1 MKISKI
7 AKLVKDAGCVQLI
20 QIDVYT
26 MFIGVGEAIYATE
39 DLPLI
44 SGAEQA
50 RAVLDLT
57 KKQMENIQVV
67 EAAGTINCI
76 TPLGLNMKADD
87 KEIIE
92 WEVKRIPAAA
102 ICGDEIVDLLE
113 LEDGE
118 VLLFDSAYLSPLRE
132 EQKSPYF
139 KFKVRETVNRQK
151 YIVAYDG
158 LFIKAVILPMKVDV
172 KYFEQLDNFVNAMN
186 KVRPVDVMNKIR
198 PVGAEESGT

>member
-20 QIDVYT
+20 QVDVYT
-26 MFIGVGEAIYATE
+26 MYIGVGGAIYATE
-39 DLPLI
+39 DLPRI

-50 RAVLDLT
+50 RAVLDFT
-57 KKQMENIQVV
+57 KKQMESIEVT
-67 EAAGTINCI
+67 EYSGTLSYIDI
-76 TPLGLNMKADD
+76 GLNMKSDD
-87 KEIIE
+87 KEAIE

-102 ICGDEIVDLLE
+102 VVDNEIVDILE

-118 VLLFDSAYLSPLRE
+118 ILLFDSTYLSPLKE

-139 KFKVRETVNRQK
+139 KFKVRETPTKQK
-151 YIVAYDG
+151 YIVVYDG
-158 LFIKAVILPMKVDV
+158 LFIKAVIMPMKVDV

>member
-20 QIDVYT
+20 QVDVYT
-26 MFIGVGEAIYATE
+26 MYIGVGGAIYATE

-50 RAVLDLT
+50 RAVLDFT
-57 KKQMENIQVV
+57 KKQMESIEVT
-67 EAAGTINCI
+67 EYSGTLSYIDI
-76 TPLGLNMKADD
+76 GLNMKSDD
-87 KEIIE
+87 KEAIE

-102 ICGDEIVDLLE
+102 VVDNEIVDILE

-118 VLLFDSAYLSPLRE
+118 ILLFDSTYLSPLKE

-139 KFKVRETVNRQK
+139 KFKVRETPTKQK
-151 YIVAYDG
+151 YIVVYDG
-158 LFIKAVILPMKVDV
+158 LFIKAVIMPMKVDV

>member
-7 AKLVKDAGCVQLI
+7 AKLVKDNGCVQLI
-20 QIDVYT
+20 QVDVLKMY
-26 MFIGVGEAIYATE
+26 IGTGEAIYATE

-67 EAAGTINCI
+67 EDAGTINCI

-92 WEVKRIPAAA
+92 WEVKRIPACA
-102 ICGDEIVDLLE
+102 ICEGEIVDLLE

-118 VLLFDSAYLSPLRE
+118 VLLFNGSYLAPLRE

-139 KFKVRETVNRQK
+139 KFKVRETPTKQK
-151 YIVAYDG
+151 YIVVYDG
-158 LFIKAVILPMKVDV
+158 LFIKAVIMPMEVDP
-172 KYFEQLDNFVNAMN
+172 KYFEQLDSFVAAME
-186 KVRPVDVMNKIR
+186 KVRPV
-198 PVGAEESGT
+198 GA

>member
-7 AKLVKDAGCVQLI
+7 AKLVKDNGCVQLI
-20 QIDVYT
+20 QVDVLKMY
-26 MFIGVGEAIYATE
+26 IGTGGAIYATE

-67 EAAGTINCI
+67 EDAGTINCI
-76 TPLGLNMKADD
+76 APLGLNMKADD

-102 ICGDEIVDLLE
+102 VVDGEIVDVLE

-118 VLLFDSAYLSPLRE
+118 VLLFNSAYLSPLKE
-132 EQKSPYF
+132 EQQSPYF
-139 KFKVRETVNRQK
+139 KLKAREAMTRQK

-158 LFIKAVILPMKVDV
+158 LFIKAVILPIKVDV

>member
-20 QIDVYT
+20 QVDVLT
-26 MFIGVGEAIYATE
+26 MFIGVGGAIYATD

-44 SGAEQA
+44 SGREQA

-57 KKQMENIQVV
+57 KKQMESIEVI
-67 EAAGTINCI
+67 EDGGTINCI
-76 TPLGLNMKADD
+76 GPLELNMKPDD
-87 KEIIE
+87 KETVE

-102 ICGDEIVDLLE
+102 VVDNEIVDIME

-118 VLLFDSAYLSPLRE
+118 ILLFDSAYLSPLKE

-139 KFKVRETVNRQK
+139 KFKVRETPTKQK
-151 YIVAYDG
+151 YIVVYDG
-158 LFIKAVILPMKVDV
+158 LFIKAVIMPMKVGP
-172 KYFEQLDNFVNAMN
+172 KYFEQLDSFVAAME
-186 KVRPVDVMNKIR
+186 KVRPV
-198 PVGAEESGT
+198 GA

>member
-20 QIDVYT
+20 QVDVLT
-26 MFIGVGEAIYATE
+26 MFIGVGGAIYATD

-44 SGAEQA
+44 SGREQA

-57 KKQMENIQVV
+57 KKQMESIEVI
-67 EAAGTINCI
+67 EDGGTINCI
-76 TPLGLNMKADD
+76 GPLGLNMKPDD
-87 KEIIE
+87 KETVE

-102 ICGDEIVDLLE
+102 VVDNEIVDIME

-118 VLLFDSAYLSPLRE
+118 ILLFDSAYLSPLKE

-139 KFKVRETVNRQK
+139 KFKVRETPTKQK
-151 YIVAYDG
+151 YIVVYDG
-158 LFIKAVILPMKVDV
+158 LFIKAVIMPMKVGP
-172 KYFEQLDNFVNAMN
+172 KYFEQLDSFVAAME
-186 KVRPVDVMNKIR
+186 KVRPV
-198 PVGAEESGT
+198 GA